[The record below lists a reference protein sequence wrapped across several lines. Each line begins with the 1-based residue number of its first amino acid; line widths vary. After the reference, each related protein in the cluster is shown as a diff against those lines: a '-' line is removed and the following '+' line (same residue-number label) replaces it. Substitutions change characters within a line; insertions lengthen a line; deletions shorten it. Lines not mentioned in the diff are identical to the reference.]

1 MRPAR
6 QSRAVAPRR
15 TSIATMGNVL
25 AENKFV
31 EHEMKRRDFQMRDG
45 QWVDGLLLPGDPTDD
60 AQLESFLRREF
71 QAQQE
76 EARVT
81 AWGRGRALG
90 RR

>member
-1 MRPAR
+1 MRPVP
-6 QSRAVAPRR
+6 QSRSVAPRR

-31 EHEMKRRDFQMRDG
+31 EREMKRRDFQMRDG

-60 AQLESFLRREF
+60 AQLETFLRRQF

-76 EARVT
+76 EARVA